1 MTRTLIQQLADFS
14 ADTTFASLPTAVV
27 QECKRALLDSIGCAI
42 AATDE
47 PKGRAGIDYGRIV
60 GAGNPQ
66 ATIMGTGDKVSV
78 LGAAF
83 ANGELINA
91 LDMDAVL
98 PPGHVS
104 PYVIPA
110 ALALA
115 ESIGSS
121 GQAVITSMAVAH
133 EMSNRFGKAMDNQR
147 KAKADGRPDPPP
159 VFGYAATIFG
169 ATAALSMLK
178 GHSRETTAHALGIAG
193 CISPVNS
200 QIAWFE
206 HTPTSTIKYLM
217 AGMLAQQALT
227 AATMA
232 ELGHRGDVQVLDDRE
247 YGYARFIGTTK
258 WEPERLLDKLGSV
271 WHFPAESTYKPYPH
285 CRIMHGMF
293 DCIVK
298 VVREQQLA
306 PDEIEAMKVYV
317 EGIAER
323 PCWLTRTIEHVQDA
337 QFSMAHG
344 IAMAA
349 HDLPLGKA
357 WQEPKNVFSPSVMSL
372 MDRVT
377 TQVHPDYA
385 KAMAVNPAARPSRVE
400 IRARGQ
406 TFVEES
412 LYPKGSPSP
421 DPQSL
426 MSDDELAA
434 KFRHNCEGML
444 PAAQA
449 DAVIDALW
457 HLEGVGNVAS
467 IMSLSGKPSASA
479 RGRSKADTASA
490 N

>member
-1 MTRTLIQQLADFS
+1 
-14 ADTTFASLPTAVV
+14 
-27 QECKRALLDSIGCAI
+27 
-42 AATDE
+42 
-47 PKGRAGIDYGRIV
+47 
-60 GAGNPQ
+60 
-66 ATIMGTGDKVSV
+66 
-78 LGAAF
+78 
-83 ANGELINA
+83 
-91 LDMDAVL
+91 
-98 PPGHVS
+98 
-104 PYVIPA
+104 
-110 ALALA
+110 
-115 ESIGSS
+115 
-121 GQAVITSMAVAH
+121 
-133 EMSNRFGKAMDNQR
+133 
-147 KAKADGRPDPPP
+147 
-159 VFGYAATIFG
+159 
-169 ATAALSMLK
+169 
-178 GHSRETTAHALGIAG
+178 
-193 CISPVNS
+193 
-200 QIAWFE
+200 
-206 HTPTSTIKYLM
+206 M

-227 AATMA
+227 AAYMA
-232 ELGHRGDVQVLDDRE
+232 ELGHRGDIQVLDDRE

-271 WHFPAESTYKPYPH
+271 WHFPAESSYKPYPH

-298 VVREQQLA
+298 VVREQQLK

-457 HLEGVGNVAS
+457 HLDGVGNVAS
-467 IMSLSGKPSASA
+467 IMSLTGKPSATA
-479 RGRSKADTASA
+479 RGRAKADTASA
-490 N
+490 K